1 MRGVPLQSSNSML
14 PLESLHIVSDCDRF
28 SPALDL
34 SATLDKKAVQ
44 LTIRRVLA
52 QRQELVASKHH
63 FYTSTQRLARGTLQ
77 RPFERDDLLVKQL
90 LQLLAVHVILH
101 EVKLEKVRVQR
112 LRGRLVLGVMVSL
125 QIRVLQAL
133 VDSVSLS
140 GID

>member
-1 MRGVPLQSSNSML
+1 ML
-14 PLESLHIVSDCDRF
+14 PLVPLVPLHIVSDCDRI
-28 SPALDL
+28 SPVLGL
-34 SATLDKKAVQ
+34 SGTPDSKAVQ
-44 LTIRRVLA
+44 PTSAARSCPAPGACGIY
-52 QRQELVASKHH
+52 HI
-63 FYTSTQRLARGTLQ
+63 YTSTQRFASTRGTLQ
-77 RPFERDDLLVKQL
+77 RPFERDDLLVQQL

-112 LRGRLVLGVMVSL
+112 LRGRLVLGVVVSL